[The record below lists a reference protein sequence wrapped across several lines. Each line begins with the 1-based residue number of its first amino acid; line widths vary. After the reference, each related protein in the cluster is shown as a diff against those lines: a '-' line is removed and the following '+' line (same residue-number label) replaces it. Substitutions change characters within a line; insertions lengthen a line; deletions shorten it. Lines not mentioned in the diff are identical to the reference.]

1 MKNIKVEDY
10 NSIRLLDFAESIV
23 QVTMERLA

>member
-10 NSIRLLDFAESIV
+10 NSIRLLDFAEPIV